1 MQCAPRAARRSAVTV
16 PLLRLALLLLLLAV
30 VGGGAVRPLAA
41 QGLPPGGLPLPRM
54 SADTTPGAG
63 IRIYLLTMGP
73 GDAVWE
79 KFGHNALW
87 VRDPARGIDLAYNW
101 GLFDF
106 NEADFIPR
114 FLKGSM
120 RYWMEGIPAEPMI
133 AFYARSDRSVWA
145 QELELTPAQ
154 KLELERFVEW
164 NALDENR
171 FYHYDYFLDNCST
184 RVRDA
189 LDRVLGGRIRAA
201 TDTIA
206 TGTSYR
212 WHTRRLTQEE
222 LPIYTGMDLV
232 LGQPGDREISAWAEM
247 FLPMRLRDRIG
258 SVTVPGA
265 DGVARPLVRNE
276 VQLYSARRAPEASAP
291 ANLVLAYLA
300 LGAALAAAITALAVV
315 SDRDGRGP
323 RVALAVIGTLW
334 SLLGGLLGTVMVLTW
349 TATDHVFMYRNEN
362 LLQFT
367 PLSLLLV
374 FLLPRLFLS
383 DRSPRLTWLV
393 AAAVAALSTLGFAL
407 QLLPS
412 FYQVNGEI
420 IALALPVHLALAW
433 AAWSAGR
440 AARS

>member
-1 MQCAPRAARRSAVTV
+1 MPF
-16 PLLRLALLLLLLAV
+16 LRLALSILAMAA
-30 VGGGAVRPLAA
+30 GMGAWRALPA
-41 QGLPPGGLPLPRM
+41 QGLTAEGVAIPPMPAPG
-54 SADTTPGAG
+54 ADTTPGAG

-87 VRDPARGIDLAYNW
+87 IRDPARGIDLAYNW

-114 FLKGSM
+114 FLRGSM

-145 QELELTPAQ
+145 QELDLTPAQ
-154 KLELERFVEW
+154 KLELERFVEL
-164 NALDENR
+164 NALDENK

-189 LDRVLGGRIRAA
+189 LDRVLGGRIRAL

-247 FLPMRLRDRIG
+247 FLPMRLRDRIAR
-258 SVTVPGA
+258 VTVPGA
-265 DGVARPLVRNE
+265 DGVARPLVLGE
-276 VQLYSARRAPEASAP
+276 VQLYAARRAPEASAP
-291 ANLVLAYLA
+291 ANLIPAYLA
-300 LGAALAAAITALAVV
+300 LGVALAALVAGLAIAA
-315 SDRDGRGP
+315 DRGGRGP
-323 RVALAVIGTLW
+323 RVALAVIGSIW
-334 SLLGGLLGTVMVLTW
+334 SLVGGLVGLVMILTW
-349 TATDHVFMYRNEN
+349 TATDHTFMYRNEN

-374 FLLPRLFLS
+374 FLLPRLFLR
-383 DRSPRLTWLV
+383 DRSPRLAISV
-393 AAAVAALSTLGFAL
+393 AAAAAALSVLGFAL
-407 QLLPS
+407 QILPS

-420 IALALPVHLALAW
+420 IALALPVHVGLAW
-433 AAWSAGR
+433 AALRS
-440 AARS
+440 ARSA

>member
-1 MQCAPRAARRSAVTV
+1 MHCAPRPVRRPAVAAPVT
-16 PLLRLALLLLLLAV
+16 RLLLVLLFAALASL
-30 VGGGAVRPLAA
+30 GTVRTTHA
-41 QGLPPGGLPLPRM
+41 QGLPPGGLALPPMPR
-54 SADTTPGAG
+54 SPAPGADTTPGAG
-63 IRIYLLTMGP
+63 IRVYLMTMGP

-87 VRDPARGIDLAYNW
+87 IRDPSRGIDLAYNW

-154 KLELERFVEW
+154 KLELVRFVEL
-164 NALDENR
+164 NALEENR

-189 LDRVLGGRIRAA
+189 LDRALGGRIRAT

-247 FLPMRLRDRIG
+247 FLPMRMRDHLA
-258 SVTVPGA
+258 SVTVPGP
-265 DGVARPLVRNE
+265 DGVARPLVRSE
-276 VQLYSARRAPEASAP
+276 VQLYAARRSPEATAP

-300 LGAALAAAITALAVV
+300 LGTALAAVIAALGMAA
-315 SDRDGRGP
+315 DRGGRGA
-323 RVALAVIGTLW
+323 RVGLAVIGTMW
-334 SLLGGLLGTVMVLTW
+334 GLVSGILGTIMVLTW
-349 TATDHVFMYRNEN
+349 AATDHSFMYRNEN

-367 PLSLLLV
+367 PLSLLLA
-374 FLLPRLFLS
+374 FLLPRLFL
-383 DRSPRLTWLV
+383 
-393 AAAVAALSTLGFAL
+393 
-407 QLLPS
+407 
-412 FYQVNGEI
+412 
-420 IALALPVHLALAW
+420 
-433 AAWSAGR
+433 
-440 AARS
+440 